1 VSKTKITKIEQAAQK
16 LGRAYKNAVDYG
28 DFEPM
33 LHSEVKREMLNLI
46 KELKINLD
54 TDD

>member
-1 VSKTKITKIEQAAQK
+1 MSKTKASKIERAAQR
-16 LGRAYKNAVDYG
+16 LGQAYKNAVDYG

-46 KELKINLD
+46 KELKIDLD
-54 TDD
+54 SF